1 MTTNTQEQQ
10 PLLPDMWYTT
20 PEWLL
25 EEVWVTDDEHT
36 AEQWWNSQH
45 TDCDIPFWVPGV
57 SRGIESPTQYYHLT
71 KVVNSST
78 YQHHASYLRSTV

>member
-45 TDCDIPFWVPGV
+45 TDCDIPF
-57 SRGIESPTQYYHLT
+57 
-71 KVVNSST
+71 
-78 YQHHASYLRSTV
+78 